1 MFNFKNITVDIQNE
15 VAVVQSG
22 AILGEVYYRI
32 WEKSKVHGFPAGV
45 CATVGVGGHLSGGG
59 YGNMMRK
66 FGLSIDNVVD
76 AEIVD
81 VNGRIL
87 DRKSMGEDLFWAIR
101 GGGGASFGVI
111 ISYSIKLVQVPEVVT
126 VFRAANTVDQNGTE
140 VVLQWQQVAPQT
152 DDRLFMRLLIRPVS
166 SNVVKGEIT
175 VRVTVVTLFLG
186 GADELVTLLAKEFP
200 SLGLKKENCS
210 EMTWIDSVL
219 WWANFGNDSKPDVL
233 LDRNIDSASFLKRKS
248 DYVENPISKDG
259 LESIW
264 KVIKLG
270 KIGLVFN
277 PYGGKMSAVSSNAT
291 AFPHRA
297 GNLFKIEYS
306 VNWDE
311 PGIDIE
317 NNFTNQTR
325 ILYSYMTPFVSNSP
339 RRAFLN
345 YRDLDIGTNDFGNNS
360 YEQGVV
366 YGMKYFNNNFERLV
380 SIKTEVD
387 PENFFRNEQS
397 IPVHPGK

>member
-1 MFNFKNITVDIQNE
+1 
-15 VAVVQSG
+15 
-22 AILGEVYYRI
+22 
-32 WEKSKVHGFPAGV
+32 
-45 CATVGVGGHLSGGG
+45 
-59 YGNMMRK
+59 
-66 FGLSIDNVVD
+66 
-76 AEIVD
+76 
-81 VNGRIL
+81 
-87 DRKSMGEDLFWAIR
+87 MGEDLFWAIR

-111 ISYSIKLVQVPEVVT
+111 ISYSIKLVPVPKVVT
-126 VFRAANTVDQNGTE
+126 VFRVANSVDQNATE

-186 GADELVTLLAKEFP
+186 GADELVTLLGKEFP
-200 SLGLKKENCS
+200 SLGLKKENWS
-210 EMTWIDSVL
+210 EMSWIDSVL

-270 KIGLVFN
+270 QIGLVFN
-277 PYGGKMSAVSSNAT
+277 PYGGKMSVVASNAT

-297 GNLFKIEYS
+297 GNLFKIEYT

-317 NNFTNQTR
+317 YNFTNQAR

-366 YGMKYFNNNFERLV
+366 YGMKYFNKNFARLV

-397 IPVHPGK
+397 IPVNPGK